1 MGVCGVKVNDL
12 NALKYGLRPG
22 IKDIIIFATDKFV
35 SVVVYYQPHIFSIET
50 KQTVFRAKDTQII
63 PCFCIVVES
72 TPGI

>member
-35 SVVVYYQPHIFSIET
+35 SVVVYYQPHTSSALKPNRQFSEQRT
-50 KQTVFRAKDTQII
+50 HR
-63 PCFCIVVES
+63 
-72 TPGI
+72 